1 MAELDIR
8 DIEGVVS
15 GITVTAD
22 VVIKRGNLIGL
33 TSGAAVLADA
43 DAATFIY
50 ARYVALEDGD
60 GNDTR
65 HNKIE
70 ACTRCTI
77 YDSDAPFTAQT
88 RQYVSGTAGALTE
101 TRPATDG
108 DLKQTAGWSID
119 TYTVRIEVEKPHEF
133 QMFFCS
139 DTFDTTGEPGIGT
152 VDTIWTGPQM
162 DGDGEDAYIKGFFP
176 ETMVALD
183 DAKILFN
190 SIAATAIDLDL
201 TITGG
206 FPGAANNQDTGTAQT
221 TADFDNATPADNE
234 LCYITINGAS
244 HLMDAGFALPGRLWS
259 VSLDMDG
266 ITGGDAQVLGV
277 LIRGLCF

>member
-15 GITVTAD
+15 GITVTAA

-65 HNKIE
+65 HNKIS

-119 TYTVRIEVEKPHEF
+119 TYTVRLEIEKPHEF
-133 QMFFCS
+133 QMWFCS
-139 DTFDTTGEPGIGT
+139 DTYDTTGEPGLGL
-152 VDTIWTGPQM
+152 VDTIWAGPVM
-162 DGDGEDAYIKGFFP
+162 DGAGEDTYIKGFFP
-176 ETMVALD
+176 ETMVSLD
-183 DAKILFN
+183 DAMILFN

-201 TITGG
+201 TIGG
-206 FPGAANNQDTGTAQT
+206 GYVGADNNQDTGAAQT
-221 TADFDNATPADNE
+221 TQGFDGTAADNK
-234 LCYITINGAS
+234 LCFITINGAS
-244 HLMDAGFALPGRLWS
+244 HLMDAGFALPGRLWT

-266 ITGGDAQVLGV
+266 ITGGTAMVLGV